1 MRLIYNNM
9 KVNDEYIEFRDSVKG
24 LRKEFFGVFKQYYN
38 TNGLIL
44 RMISGKGIYK
54 YLSNVDL
61 AFQTCELNNYSD
73 KYIINKLYDKNIEK
87 AIENLRVRAVASI
100 YTARAIED
108 LLLHSFDISQGYVKL
123 ADQLRDIND
132 RLYQLAKQSI
142 ALSDSW
148 ARENNIH
155 LFRDC
160 NFELERNE
168 QKIIKL

>member
-1 MRLIYNNM
+1 M
-9 KVNDEYIEFRDSVKG
+9 KVNNDYIEYRDDIKC
-24 LRKEFFGVFKQYYN
+24 LRKDFFDAFKQYYN
-38 TNGLIL
+38 TSGLIL

-61 AFQTCELNNYSD
+61 AFQTCELNKHSD

-108 LLLHSFDISQGYVKL
+108 IMLNSFDMNNGYVKFVE
-123 ADQLRDIND
+123 QLRDINN

-148 ARENNIH
+148 ARENNIY
-155 LFRDC
+155 LFKDC
-160 NFELERNE
+160 NFELDQNE
-168 QKIIKL
+168 QEIMKL